1 MTKEIFTK
9 DDIRSLIIYG
19 LTENKVNINSIVSRK
34 IEKALEDYYLYYNE
48 FKAKYIRG
56 ELDTFK
62 LAACLLV
69 AINKNNLVPDKYV
82 NASVAIDASEKMC
95 ENPYWNLGPS
105 CNIPQKLEEVDF
117 KTFREEEKDFY
128 YKHRSLLT
136 DILIH
141 QDNVWPI
148 TIYIN
153 LELFYR
159 AVVEFQKMSVRK
171 ADNSTPQENATEH
184 SSDVSISKSKSRKR
198 FLSLF
203 KK

>member
-1 MTKEIFTK
+1 MTKEILTK

-82 NASVAIDASEKMC
+82 NASVAIDVSEKMC
-95 ENPYWNLGPS
+95 EKPYWNLGPS
-105 CNIPQKLEEVDF
+105 CNIPQRLEEVDF

-148 TIYIN
+148 TIYLN

-159 AVVEFQKMSVRK
+159 AVVEFQRMSVRK
-171 ADNSTPQENATEH
+171 VDNSALQENTTEH

-198 FLSLF
+198 FL
-203 KK
+203 

>member
-1 MTKEIFTK
+1 MTKEILTK
-9 DDIRSLIIYG
+9 DDIRNLIIYG
-19 LTENKVNINSIVSRK
+19 LTENKVNINSIISRK

-48 FKAKYIRG
+48 FKEKYVRG

-69 AINKNNLVPDKYV
+69 AINKNNLVSDKYV

-95 ENPYWNLGPS
+95 EKPYWNLGPS

-117 KTFREEEKDFY
+117 KVFHEEEKHFY
-128 YKHRSLLT
+128 YKHRSLLS
-136 DILIH
+136 DILTH
-141 QDNVWPI
+141 QGNVWPI
-148 TIYIN
+148 TIYLN
-153 LELFYR
+153 FELFYR
-159 AVVEFQKMSVRK
+159 AAVEFQKMSVRK
-171 ADNSTPQENATEH
+171 VDNSTPQENATEH
-184 SSDVSISKSKSRKR
+184 SSDVSISKSKSRRR

>member
-1 MTKEIFTK
+1 MTKEILTK
-9 DDIRSLIIYG
+9 DDIRNLIIYG
-19 LTENKVNINSIVSRK
+19 LTENKVNINSIISRK

-48 FKAKYIRG
+48 FKTKYIRG

-105 CNIPQKLEEVDF
+105 CNIPQKLEEVNF
-117 KTFREEEKDFY
+117 KTFRKEEKDFY

-136 DILIH
+136 DVLIH

-148 TIYIN
+148 TIYLN

-159 AVVEFQKMSVRK
+159 AAVEFQKMSVRK

-184 SSDVSISKSKSRKR
+184 SSDVSISKSKSRRR

>member
-9 DDIRSLIIYG
+9 DDIKNLIIYG
-19 LTENKVNINSIVSRK
+19 LTKNRININSTISKKIDKIV
-34 IEKALEDYYLYYNE
+34 EDYYIYYNE
-48 FKAKYIRG
+48 FKEKYVRG

-62 LAACLLV
+62 LAACLLS

-95 ENPYWNLGPS
+95 EKPYCNLGPS
-105 CNIPQKLEEVDF
+105 CNIPQKLEEVNF
-117 KTFREEEKDFY
+117 KVFREEEKHFY
-128 YKHRSLLT
+128 YKHRSLLS
-136 DILIH
+136 DILTH
-141 QDNVWPI
+141 QGNVLPI
-148 TIYIN
+148 TIYLN

-159 AVVEFQKMSVRK
+159 AAVEFQKKSVRK
-171 ADNSTPQENATEH
+171 VDNSTPQENATEH
-184 SSDVSISKSKSRKR
+184 SSDVSISKSKSRRR

>member
-9 DDIRSLIIYG
+9 DDIRGFIIYG
-19 LTENKVNINSIVSRK
+19 LTENKVNINSIISRK

-48 FKAKYIRG
+48 FKAKYIRE

-62 LAACLLV
+62 LAAYLLS
-69 AINKNNLVPDKYV
+69 AINKNNLVPDKYT

-95 ENPYWNLGPS
+95 EKPYCNLGPS

-117 KTFREEEKDFY
+117 KVFREEEKHFY
-128 YKHRSLLT
+128 YKHRSLLS
-136 DILIH
+136 DILTH
-141 QDNVWPI
+141 QGNVWPI
-148 TIYIN
+148 TIYLN

-159 AVVEFQKMSVRK
+159 AAVEFQKMSVRK
-171 ADNSTPQENATEH
+171 VDNSTPQENVIEH
-184 SSDVSISKSKSRKR
+184 SSNASISKSRLR
-198 FLSLF
+198 RRLLSLF

>member
-1 MTKEIFTK
+1 MTKEILTK

-19 LTENKVNINSIVSRK
+19 LTENKVSINSIISRK

-48 FKAKYIRG
+48 FKEKYVRG

-82 NASVAIDASEKMC
+82 NASVAIDVSEKMC
-95 ENPYWNLGPS
+95 EKPYWNLGPS

-128 YKHRSLLT
+128 YKHRNLLT

-148 TIYIN
+148 TIYLN

-159 AVVEFQKMSVRK
+159 AVVEFQRMSVRK
-171 ADNSTPQENATEH
+171 VDNSTLQANTTEH
-184 SSDVSISKSKSRKR
+184 SSDVSISKSKSGKR
-198 FLSLF
+198 FL
-203 KK
+203 

>member
-1 MTKEIFTK
+1 MTKEILTK
-9 DDIRSLIIYG
+9 DDIRNLIIYG
-19 LTENKVNINSIVSRK
+19 LTENKIDTNSIDSKRIDKVV
-34 IEKALEDYYLYYNE
+34 EDYYLYYNE
-48 FKAKYIRG
+48 FKEKYVRG

-69 AINKNNLVPDKYV
+69 AINKNNLVPSKYV

-95 ENPYWNLGPS
+95 ENPYCNLGPS

-117 KTFREEEKDFY
+117 KVFREEEKHFY
-128 YKHRSLLT
+128 YKHRSLLS
-136 DILIH
+136 DILTH
-141 QDNVWPI
+141 QGNVWPI
-148 TIYIN
+148 TIYLN

-159 AVVEFQKMSVRK
+159 AAVEFQKMSVRK
-171 ADNSTPQENATEH
+171 VDNSTPQENATEH
-184 SSDVSISKSKSRKR
+184 SSDVSISKSKSRRR

>member
-1 MTKEIFTK
+1 MTKEILTK

-19 LTENKVNINSIVSRK
+19 LTENKVSINSIISRK

-48 FKAKYIRG
+48 FKEKYVRG

-82 NASVAIDASEKMC
+82 NASVAIDVSEKMC
-95 ENPYWNLGPS
+95 EKPYWNLGPS

-128 YKHRSLLT
+128 YKHRNLLT

-148 TIYIN
+148 TIYLN

-159 AVVEFQKMSVRK
+159 AVVEFQRMSVRK
-171 ADNSTPQENATEH
+171 VDNSTLQENTTEH

-198 FLSLF
+198 FL
-203 KK
+203 

>member
-1 MTKEIFTK
+1 MTKEILTK

-19 LTENKVNINSIVSRK
+19 LTENKVNINSIISRK

-48 FKAKYIRG
+48 FKEKYVRG

-82 NASVAIDASEKMC
+82 NASVAIDVSEKMC
-95 ENPYWNLGPS
+95 EKPYWNLGPS
-105 CNIPQKLEEVDF
+105 CNIPQRLEEVDF

-128 YKHRSLLT
+128 YKHRNLLT

-148 TIYIN
+148 TIYLN

-159 AVVEFQKMSVRK
+159 AVVEFQRMSVRK
-171 ADNSTPQENATEH
+171 VDNSTLQENTTEH

-198 FLSLF
+198 FL
-203 KK
+203 

>member
-1 MTKEIFTK
+1 MTKEILTK
-9 DDIRSLIIYG
+9 DDIRNLIIYG

-69 AINKNNLVPDKYV
+69 AINKNNLVSNKYV

-95 ENPYWNLGPS
+95 EKPYCNLGPS

-117 KTFREEEKDFY
+117 KVFREEEKHFY
-128 YKHRSLLT
+128 YKHRSLLS
-136 DILIH
+136 DILTH
-141 QDNVWPI
+141 QGNVWPI
-148 TIYIN
+148 TIYLN

-159 AVVEFQKMSVRK
+159 AAVEFQKMSVRK
-171 ADNSTPQENATEH
+171 VDNSTPQENVIEH
-184 SSDVSISKSKSRKR
+184 SSNASISKSRSRRR

>member
-1 MTKEIFTK
+1 MTKEILTK

-82 NASVAIDASEKMC
+82 NASVAIDVSEKMC
-95 ENPYWNLGPS
+95 EKPYWNLGPS
-105 CNIPQKLEEVDF
+105 CNIPQRLEEVDF

-148 TIYIN
+148 TIYLN

-159 AVVEFQKMSVRK
+159 AVVEFQRMSVRK
-171 ADNSTPQENATEH
+171 VDNSTLQENTTEH

-198 FLSLF
+198 FL
-203 KK
+203 

>member
-1 MTKEIFTK
+1 MTKEIPTK
-9 DDIRSLIIYG
+9 DDIRNLIIYG
-19 LTENKVNINSIVSRK
+19 LTENKIDTNSIDSKRIDKVV
-34 IEKALEDYYLYYNE
+34 EDYYLYYNE
-48 FKAKYIRG
+48 FKEKYVRG

-95 ENPYWNLGPS
+95 EKPYCNLGPS

-117 KTFREEEKDFY
+117 KVFHEEEKHFY
-128 YKHRSLLT
+128 YKHRSLLS
-136 DILIH
+136 DILTH
-141 QDNVWPI
+141 QGNVWPI
-148 TIYIN
+148 TIYLN

-159 AVVEFQKMSVRK
+159 AAVEFQKMSVRK
-171 ADNSTPQENATEH
+171 VDNSTPQENATEH
-184 SSDVSISKSKSRKR
+184 SSDVSISKSKSRRR